1 MKRLRSYGWRL
12 TLLIVPL
19 TCVRSAVAAD
29 SVGWQTDVNQAWKMT
44 QQQDRPLLVFVTSED
59 CAYCVKMK
67 NSTYAD
73 SFVRAQIAACFVPLE
88 LNGRD
93 ASPLVKDLHVESYP
107 TTFIISPRAV
117 ILDRISGYVPPEAL
131 AKRLDAFRPRL
142 QAVYARSQ

>member
-1 MKRLRSYGWRL
+1 M
-12 TLLIVPL
+12 LLIVTL
-19 TCVRSAVAAD
+19 TCAQQALAAD
-29 SVGWQTDVNQAWKMT
+29 VVDWQSDIGQAWKMT

-117 ILDRISGYVPPEAL
+117 VLDRISGYVPPDAL
-131 AKRLDAFRPRL
+131 AKRLAAFQPRL
-142 QAVYARSQ
+142 QAIYARSQ